1 MKANKKLGAIS
12 KPVKK
17 TPLQLIKELRQIIR
31 PAMLEPKREVEYL
44 MRMTQ
49 FGVVLSQLPMEFRH
63 LVVNKDIMKEL
74 LESFAALSRHK

>member
-31 PAMLEPKREVEYL
+31 PAMLEPKR
-44 MRMTQ
+44 
-49 FGVVLSQLPMEFRH
+49 
-63 LVVNKDIMKEL
+63 
-74 LESFAALSRHK
+74 